1 MSLLAPK
8 RTKYRKQQR
17 GRHIKGRAT
26 RGATVVFGDYG
37 IQALGASWI
46 TAQQIE
52 AARTVLVRSTPK
64 GKVWVRIFPD
74 KPYTKKPA
82 ESRMGKGKGDVVGW
96 VAVVKP
102 GRILFEFSG
111 VDEEEAKEIQRKVSA
126 KLPIPT
132 KLARRMPVG
141 GAP

>member
-8 RTKYRKQQR
+8 RTKYRKQQK
-17 GRHIKGRAT
+17 GRHIKGKAT
-26 RGATVVFGDYG
+26 RGNTVAFGDYG
-37 IQALGASWI
+37 IQALAPSWI

-52 AARTVLVRSTPK
+52 AARTVLARSIPK

-74 KPYTKKPA
+74 KPYTRKPA

-111 VDEEEAKEIQRKVSA
+111 VDEEEAKEIHRKVSA

-132 KLARRMPVG
+132 KLARRIQLG

>member
-8 RTKYRKQQR
+8 RTKYRKQQK
-17 GRHIKGRAT
+17 GRHIKGKAT
-26 RGATVVFGDYG
+26 RGNTVAFGDYG
-37 IQALGASWI
+37 VQALAPSWI

-52 AARTVLVRSTPK
+52 AARTVLARSIPK

-74 KPYTKKPA
+74 KPYTRKPA

-111 VDEEEAKEIQRKVSA
+111 VDEEEAKEIHRKVSA

-132 KLARRMPVG
+132 KLARRIQLG

>member
-8 RTKYRKQQR
+8 RTKYRKYQK
-17 GRHIKGRAT
+17 GRHIKGRAS
-26 RGATVVFGDYG
+26 RGNTVAFGDYG
-37 IQALGASWI
+37 VQALEAAWI

-52 AARTVLVRSTPK
+52 AARTVLARSTPK

-96 VAVVKP
+96 VAVVRP
-102 GRILFEFSG
+102 GQILFEFSG
-111 VDEEEAKEIQRKVSA
+111 ATEEEAKEIQRKVSA
-126 KLPIPT
+126 KLPIAT
-132 KLARRMPVG
+132 ALARRVQLG
-141 GAP
+141 VKA

>member
-8 RTKYRKQQR
+8 RTKYRKQQK
-17 GRHIKGRAT
+17 GRHIKGKAT
-26 RGATVVFGDYG
+26 RGNTVVFGDYG
-37 IQALGASWI
+37 IQALAASWI

-52 AARTVLVRSTPK
+52 AARTVLARSTPK

-74 KPYTKKPA
+74 KPYTRKPA

-111 VDEEEAKEIQRKVSA
+111 VDEEEAKEIHRKVSA

-132 KLARRMPVG
+132 KLARRIQLG

>member
-1 MSLLAPK
+1 MALLAPK
-8 RTKYRKQQR
+8 RTKYRKQQK
-17 GRHIKGRAT
+17 GRHIKGKAS
-26 RGATVVFGDYG
+26 RGNTVAFGDYG
-37 IQALGASWI
+37 IQALERVWL

-52 AARTVLVRSTPK
+52 AARTVLAHSTPK

-102 GRILFEFSG
+102 GRVLFEFTG
-111 VDEEEAKEIQRKVSA
+111 VTEEEAKEIHRKVSA
-126 KLPIPT
+126 KLPIAT
-132 KLARRMPVG
+132 RLVRRMQVG
-141 GAP
+141 VAV

>member
-8 RTKYRKQQR
+8 RTKYRKQQK
-17 GRHIKGRAT
+17 GRHIKGKAT
-26 RGATVVFGDYG
+26 RGNTVVFGDYG
-37 IQALGASWI
+37 IQALAASWI

-74 KPYTKKPA
+74 KPYTRKPA

-111 VDEEEAKEIQRKVSA
+111 VDEEEVKEIHRKVSA

-132 KLARRMPVG
+132 KLVRRIQLG